1 METKPVWASKTFWTN
16 AVAVIA
22 AMSGVFGMD
31 LGLDGATQAQLVIA
45 IMGIV
50 NIALRFV
57 TTKGIK

>member
-1 METKPVWASKTFWTN
+1 METKPIWTSKTLWTN
-16 AVAVIA
+16 AVAVVA

-31 LGLDGATQAQLVIA
+31 LGLDGATQAQLVIV